1 MSLIGLPMAGV
12 SLCLNGDKQH
22 GSVKVMQRSIGR
34 LMSGSLFR
42 ALWLL
47 LMAWALV
54 GCAGPGLDD
63 YSDMEPALVPQ
74 EFFTGELSARGVVKN
89 RSGEVIRTFDADISA
104 SWDNQGVGTLDEEFR
119 FDDGEVQTRVWTL
132 TPNDDGSLHAD
143 AGDVV
148 EPGTMNWQGNA
159 INMNYV
165 LRVAYGD
172 GTIDVSMDDWMYL
185 TTPDTLINETTMT
198 KWGFQVGEIVLV
210 IQKL

>member
-1 MSLIGLPMAGV
+1 
-12 SLCLNGDKQH
+12 
-22 GSVKVMQRSIGR
+22 MQRSKGILLSSGLGR
-34 LMSGSLFR
+34 SL
-42 ALWLL
+42 WVL
-47 LMAWALV
+47 LMTVMLA

-63 YSDMEPALVPQ
+63 YSGMEPVLTPQ

-104 SWDNQGVGTLDEEFR
+104 SWDDQGVGTLDEEFR

-132 TPNDDGSLHAD
+132 TPNEDGSLHAD

-165 LRVAYGD
+165 LRVAYGEGD
-172 GTIDVSMDDWMYL
+172 DTIDVSMDDWMYL
-185 TTPDTLINETTMT
+185 ITPDTLINETTMT
-198 KWGFQVGEIVLV
+198 KWGFEVGEIVLV
-210 IQKL
+210 IQKR